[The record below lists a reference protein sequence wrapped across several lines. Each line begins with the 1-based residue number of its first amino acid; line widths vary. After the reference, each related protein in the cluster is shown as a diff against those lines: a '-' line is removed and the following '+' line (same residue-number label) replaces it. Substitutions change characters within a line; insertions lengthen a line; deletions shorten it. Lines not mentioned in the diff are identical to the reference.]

1 MKLFICGNGFDLHHG
16 LRTSYFDYCRF
27 LQQIDSS
34 LLKRI
39 TNEESFSGIGQNL
52 MNPYDSFWTDVESN
66 YTFAY
71 DSMLADNKS
80 QNYPSD
86 AQDGDGKWSE
96 MEIDAG
102 EKVRGLSK
110 FSKEYF
116 IEWIGGID
124 VYCVL
129 LNAGMQL
136 NSADVYVT
144 FNYTDTLEK
153 IYSIPKENVLH
164 LHGDVSN
171 PQFGN
176 PFVNPGEIEKSLCE
190 KYEQEDYFQVSI
202 KPAINK
208 YVNLAKDT
216 SKDLNANIP
225 NLQAFLSQKKI
236 DEVIILGHSYNGV
249 DKFYYE
255 TFFVPNYSKIPW
267 KIYCRT
273 IRDSMN
279 ATTFF
284 AANNI
289 DGCVKKW

>member
-16 LRTSYFDYCRF
+16 LRTSYLDYCRF
-27 LQQIDSS
+27 LQQKDPS

-39 TNEESFSGIGQNL
+39 TDEESFSGIGQNL
-52 MNPYDSFWTDVESN
+52 TNPYDAFWTDVESN

-71 DSMLADNKS
+71 DSMLATNKS

-86 AQDGDGKWSE
+86 MQDGDSKWIE
-96 MEIDAG
+96 MECDAS

-116 IEWIGGID
+116 EEWICGID
-124 VYCVL
+124 VYGIL

-136 NSADVYVT
+136 NSSDVYVT

-153 IYSIPKENVLH
+153 IYFISKENVLH

-176 PFVNPGEIEKSLCE
+176 PFVNPSEIEKNFCE
-190 KYEQEDYFQVSI
+190 EYEKEDYFSVSI

-216 SKDLNANIP
+216 SKDLKANIP
-225 NLQAFLSQKKI
+225 NLQTFLSLRNI
-236 DEVIILGHSYNGV
+236 DEVVVLGHSYNGV

-255 TFFVPNYSKIPW
+255 TFFVPKYSKVPW

-273 IRDSMN
+273 LRDSM
-279 ATTFF
+279 AADTFF

-289 DGCVKKW
+289 DGSVKKW